1 MSINE
6 LNNGSVGSWSQFI
19 KLKEAAKE
27 RSFGSGGTG
36 GTNAKGS
43 SGTSAGSVGLSKFGE
58 ILSSKGGG
66 NVYLDPNVKMLQD
79 TLTAVRAKDLP
90 AKGRMFDSYA

>member
-27 RSFGSGGTG
+27 RSFGSGGA
-36 GTNAKGS
+36 NAKGA
-43 SGTSAGSVGLSKFGE
+43 SGTSAGSGASKFGE

-79 TLTAVRAKDLP
+79 TLTAVRVKDLP